1 MDSRRRRERFWSAQ
15 HRVAQVLAS
24 AESLEECAEEILRI
38 VAESDDWSLGILWRQ
53 SEEGP
58 LTLVR
63 AWSDASRGDSGGVT
77 AREAVGAGLA
87 ERALASRSPEWA
99 TPPEPEDLELLAS
112 IAPHSEFG
120 SSLAFPLEADSVLC
134 VLAFYGKRR
143 GAPDEALLNTS
154 RAIGSLMG
162 QFLRRHQ
169 AELALRER
177 EEHFR
182 LALASSETG
191 TWELDLR
198 TGKEVWSEQLHL
210 LYGLDPQYASP
221 SYELWLS
228 LLHPADRERLDA
240 KTRRLPERGET
251 SFHDEF
257 RAMHRSK
264 GLRWMLSRGQ
274 VFYDEHGNG
283 VSMRGTIVDITD
295 RKLAEE
301 QIQKLNRELEQRVW
315 ERTKDLAASNA
326 ELESFAYSVSH
337 DLRAPL
343 RGIDGFS
350 QALLEDYGH
359 LFDERAQEY
368 VQRVRSGARRMGELI
383 DDLLNLSRLS
393 RRTIVS
399 EEVDLSEL
407 AREITDRLA
416 EQEPDRQVRVA
427 VSPGVTC
434 VGDAGLLRVVLDNLL
449 GNAWKF
455 TRGRTDAFVEFGVA
469 HQNGERAFFV
479 RDNGIGFDPRYANKL
494 FGAFQRLHK
503 RDDFEG
509 SGIGLATVKR
519 IVHRHLGRVWAEGAV
534 EGGATFY
541 FTIGDRRD

>member
-38 VAESDDWSLGILWRQ
+38 VAESDDWGLGLLWRK
-53 SEEGP
+53 SEDGQ

-63 AWSDASRGDSGGVT
+63 AWPEASPGDSGGVT
-77 AREAVGAGLA
+77 ATESVEAGLA
-87 ERALASRSPEWA
+87 GRAIASRSPEWA
-99 TPPEPEDLELLAS
+99 TPAETDDQELLAS
-112 IAPHSEFG
+112 LAPHAAFG
-120 SSLAFPLEADSVLC
+120 SSFAFPLEADSVLY
-134 VLAFYGKRR
+134 VLALYGERR

-154 RAIGSLMG
+154 RAIASLMG
-162 QFLRRHQ
+162 QFLRRRQ

-198 TGKEVWSEQLHL
+198 TGKEVWSEELFH
-210 LYGLDPQYASP
+210 LYGLDPQSSSP

-228 LLHPADRERLDA
+228 LLHPEDRKRLDA
-240 KTRRLPERGET
+240 KTRRLPESGDT
-251 SFHDEF
+251 SFYDEF
-257 RAMHRSK
+257 RAIHRSK

-274 VFYDEHGNG
+274 VSYDENGNG

-301 QIQKLNRELEQRVW
+301 QIQKLNRELEQRVS

-368 VQRVRSGARRMGELI
+368 IRRVRSGARRMGELI

-393 RRTIVS
+393 RQAIVS
-399 EEVDLSEL
+399 QEVDLSEL

-416 EQEPDRQVRVA
+416 EQEPDRLVRVA
-427 VSPGVTC
+427 VTPGVTC
-434 VGDAGLLRVVLDNLL
+434 VGDAGLLRVVLENLL

-455 TRGRTDAFVEFGVA
+455 TRGRSDAFVEFGVA
-469 HQNGERAFFV
+469 HQDGERAFFV
-479 RDNGIGFDPRYANKL
+479 RDNGIGFDPLYANKL
-494 FGAFQRLHK
+494 FGAFQRLHI

-534 EGGATFY
+534 EAGATFY

>member
-24 AESLEECAEEILRI
+24 AESLEECADELLEI
-38 VAESDDWSLGILWRQ
+38 VAESDDWRLGLLWRT
-53 SEEGP
+53 SDDGL
-58 LTLVR
+58 LTLLR
-63 AWSDASRGDSGGVT
+63 AWPVRSHANGDGVI
-77 AREAVGAGLA
+77 ARAPDDAGLA
-87 ERALASRSPEWA
+87 GRTLASRSPASA
-99 TPPEPEDLELLAS
+99 TPPEPADQELIAS
-112 IAPHSEFG
+112 VAPNAESG
-120 SSLAFPLEADSVLC
+120 SSFAFPVEAESVLC
-134 VLAFYGKRR
+134 VLAFYGEQR
-143 GAPDEALLNTS
+143 GPPDEPLLNTS

-162 QFLRRHQ
+162 QFLLRRQ

-182 LALASSETG
+182 LALASAETG

-198 TGKEVWSEQLHL
+198 TGREVWSEQLFH
-210 LYGLDPQYASP
+210 LYGLEPKKALP

-228 LLHPADRERLDA
+228 LLHPEDRGRLEA
-240 KTRRLPERGET
+240 KTRRMPESGET
-251 SFHDEF
+251 SFYDEF
-257 RAMHRSK
+257 RVLTRRK
-264 GLRWMLSRGQ
+264 GQRWMLSRGQ
-274 VFYDEHGNG
+274 VFYDENGNG

-295 RKLAEE
+295 RKVAEE
-301 QIQKLNRELEQRVW
+301 QIQKLNRELEKRVR
-315 ERTKDLAASNA
+315 ERTKDLATSNA

-368 VQRVRSGARRMGELI
+368 LRRVRSGARRMGELI

-393 RRTIVS
+393 RRTIVRQ
-399 EEVDLSEL
+399 EVDLSEL
-407 AREITDRLA
+407 AREITDRQS
-416 EQEPDRQVRVA
+416 EEEPDRQVRVA
-427 VSPGVTC
+427 IQPDVTC
-434 VGDAGLLRVVLDNLL
+434 IGDAGLLRVVLENLL

-455 TRGRTDAFVEFGVA
+455 TRGRGDAFVEFGVA
-469 HQNGERAFFV
+469 DQNGERAFFV
-479 RDNGIGFDPRYANKL
+479 RDNGIGFDPRYADKL

-503 RDDFEG
+503 RDEFEG

-519 IVHRHLGRVWAEGAV
+519 IVHRHLGQVWAEGAV
-534 EGGATFY
+534 ESGATFY
-541 FTIGDRRD
+541 FTIGDRKD